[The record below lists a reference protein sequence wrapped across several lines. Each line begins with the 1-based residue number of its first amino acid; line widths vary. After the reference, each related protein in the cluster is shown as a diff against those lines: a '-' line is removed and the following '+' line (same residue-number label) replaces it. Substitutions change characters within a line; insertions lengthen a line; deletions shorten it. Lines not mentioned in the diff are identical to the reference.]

1 MQVTTELI
9 EVKNRYVEVCNE
21 LKKYDSKLNIQY
33 QQVLKV

>member
-21 LKKYDSKLNIQY
+21 LKKIDSNLNIQY
-33 QQVLKV
+33 QKVI